1 MAISQDTLRRIKA
14 ASLSDVIEASGGKLK
29 RVGHEYLTQCLWHE
43 DSNPSLTVS
52 DQKGFCFCHVCRGGG
67 DALDYLQQKTGMGLR
82 ESAEHACDILGLK
95 FEATNE
101 DPEALARRKAERAAA
116 ISVLEG
122 QQDRFR
128 AAFTGS
134 KGGRIRGLWTG
145 RGMTPEASKEF
156 QIGYAPDGEFGGR
169 ITVPIYDHRGQLVGF
184 TGRATKSKEEQPA
197 KYKNSADSDIF
208 QKKLLVFNE
217 HRARDA
223 AREAGCTI
231 FVEGHLDVVAMWQA
245 GIRNVVAAQGTGAP
259 DITVLKRLARANKN
273 FVLCF
278 DGDAG
283 GRKAAEQFISAAG
296 PLAMSGEC
304 SIKVATLPEGE
315 DPDSLIQSG
324 GDLYHYIAGAPNWLD
339 WVIDTWA
346 ASLDKSDTAMVTE
359 VEKKM
364 RALINDLQ
372 SKALRTHYIDKA
384 ARVLAEDARA
394 AAKLAASW
402 GSHAEMLSMAHTWK
416 PRDIFASRTAAERR
430 MLRIFVHRPGQRDFL
445 RDLLDKVDNP
455 ALRWL
460 AQRLLELEQCSTV
473 DLTPHSVMAVV
484 AVAEPHY
491 MSQLRTLVRPNV
503 IIDDKPSVIAHIRDI
518 MENEVLY
525 PAHEPDTDQPFA

>member
-1 MAISQDTLRRIKA
+1 MAISQETLRRIKA
-14 ASLSDVIEASGGKLK
+14 APLSDVILASGGQLK
-29 RVGHEYLTQCLWHE
+29 RVGHEFLTQCLWHE
-43 DSNPSLTVS
+43 DTNPSLTVS
-52 DQKGFCFCHVCRGGG
+52 DQKGFCFCHVCRQGG
-67 DALDYLQQKTGMGLR
+67 DVLDYLQQKTGMGLR

-95 FEATNE
+95 FEATDEN
-101 DPEALARRKAERAAA
+101 PEEIARRKAVRASA
-116 ISVLEG
+116 INALEV
-122 QQDRFR
+122 QQKAFIE
-128 AAFTGS
+128 AFTGP
-134 KGGRIRGLWTG
+134 KGGRIRRIWTD
-145 RGMTPEASKEF
+145 RGMTPEAAEEF
-156 QIGYAPDGEFGGR
+156 SIGYAPGGEFGGR
-169 ITVPIYDHRGQLVGF
+169 ITVPIHDHRGQLVGF

-197 KYKNSADSDIF
+197 KYKNSADSDLF

-245 GIRNVVAAQGTGAP
+245 GIRNVIAAQGTGAP
-259 DITVLKRLARANKN
+259 DISVLKRLARANKN

-315 DPDSLIQSG
+315 DPDSLLQSG

-346 ASLDKSDTAMVTE
+346 DSLDKTDTAMVTD

-364 RALINDLQ
+364 RSLISNLQ

-384 ARVLAEDARA
+384 SRVLTEDSKA
-394 AAKLAASW
+394 AAKLAAEW
-402 GSHAEMLSMAHTWK
+402 GSGAAHTSSLHAWK

-430 MLRIFVHRPGQRDFL
+430 MLRIFVHRPGQRDPL
-445 RDLLDKVDNP
+445 RDLLARVDNP

-460 AQRLLELEQCSTV
+460 SQRLLELEQCSTV

-491 MSQLRTLVRPNV
+491 MNQLRTLVRPNV
-503 IIDDKPSVIAHIRDI
+503 IIDDEPSVIAHIRDI
-518 MENEVLY
+518 MENEVLH
-525 PAHEPDTDQPFA
+525 PPHESDTDQPFA